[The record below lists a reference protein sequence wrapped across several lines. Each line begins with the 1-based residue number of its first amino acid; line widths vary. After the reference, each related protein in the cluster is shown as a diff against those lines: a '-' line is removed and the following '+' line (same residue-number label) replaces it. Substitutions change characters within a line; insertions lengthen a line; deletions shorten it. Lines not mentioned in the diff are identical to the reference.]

1 MPMLDASSSMDGRS
15 EFGMGC
21 VAEDYVFV
29 WNGVEIRFCGGF
41 LSTDGGRG
49 GSVRLRLLQSTAN
62 SETPRRRR
70 EENSIPNVIEAKGFL
85 AEGGGLDGSPAYLFP
100 SSLDPN
106 IQMLTWIRFFYEVAG
121 VMSFLILHECY
132 L

>member
-1 MPMLDASSSMDGRS
+1 MDGRS

-85 AEGGGLDGSPAYLFP
+85 AEGGGLDGSPGPRRSFPLCRRLIDYLNWKP
-100 SSLDPN
+100 IHWD
-106 IQMLTWIRFFYEVAG
+106 VALG
-121 VMSFLILHECY
+121 DCSYARCFQNVDY
-132 L
+132 QK